1 MVLPKD
7 ESPAATG
14 SATPPDLLPLDSA
27 AAKRALDDL
36 FANAHVYRT
45 GSAYKELLDFIA
57 RFRFYAPFNAVLIH
71 TQRPGARFVAPAH
84 RWIRDYRR
92 AVKPGA
98 RPIVILQTMGPVMFV
113 FDVSDTAGADLPADV
128 ADPFAVSAAL
138 GDATAASMLERLKDN
153 AKRDGVAVV
162 EVAYGSQRAGQIGP
176 SPRAGTTLRIRRGRQ
191 GNEES
196 FEIPERYS
204 LHLNQSA
211 AIPSQLATLVHELA
225 HLYCGHLG
233 SPNESWWPDRRGL
246 DKTVR
251 EFEAESV
258 AYMVCERIGLKTRS
272 AEYLAGYVRDH
283 ANTPDISLHVL
294 KAANLIEQMMAET
307 QPPRR
312 TGKAT
317 RRQGAAEAEEDRELF
332 FA

>member
-1 MVLPKD
+1 MRWIRSFIGHRRNVPLAADPAPAEARPMVLPKD

-204 LHLNQSA
+204 LHLNQARRSPPSSRRWSMSWRTSTAGISA
-211 AIPSQLATLVHELA
+211 RPTNPGGPTGGAWTKPFANSRPS
-225 HLYCGHLG
+225 
-233 SPNESWWPDRRGL
+233 P
-246 DKTVR
+246 
-251 EFEAESV
+251 
-258 AYMVCERIGLKTRS
+258 
-272 AEYLAGYVRDH
+272 
-283 ANTPDISLHVL
+283 
-294 KAANLIEQMMAET
+294 
-307 QPPRR
+307 
-312 TGKAT
+312 
-317 RRQGAAEAEEDRELF
+317 
-332 FA
+332 